1 MQARKDA
8 VKASIREELA
18 TQNAQEL
25 MNVRASSNFTDEC
38 ITDHFSQKANEKCFE
53 KCVTKPGTSL
63 SSSEEVCC
71 GFC

>member
-25 MNVRASSNFTDEC
+25 MNVRASSNFTDEY